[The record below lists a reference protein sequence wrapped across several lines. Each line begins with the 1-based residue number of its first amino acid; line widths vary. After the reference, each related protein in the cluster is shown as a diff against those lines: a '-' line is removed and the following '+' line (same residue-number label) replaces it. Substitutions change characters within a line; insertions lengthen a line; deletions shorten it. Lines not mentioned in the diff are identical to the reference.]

1 MSRQGPRGAEVAE
14 SRRRAR
20 EGWAFIRDGMTG
32 HWGVLFTSMTAAL
45 VSAAAVATIPLLVGN
60 AVNEGLVAHQWTRFG
75 TYVGIVA
82 VLGVVQALASGA
94 RRWFNGV
101 ASRRV
106 ESEMRRS
113 FHDHLLFLDVAYHS
127 SINRGQL
134 LSRVTSDLFQIQA
147 VVASAPFWVANAALA
162 LAVGVILIL
171 LNPLLG
177 IVAIAALPVVIVTS
191 NRFSRRVREAIS
203 DLQRQRGALAGVV
216 EETISGVRAV
226 KGFGAEPMMEARM
239 AESAGAVW
247 TEAMRVVRTR
257 ARYLPTLNTVPMME
271 LAAVNW
277 LGGYLVIHHRLT
289 IGMLVAYNAYLA
301 TLTGPLQ
308 SIGAYIVMV
317 QRAVV
322 SGYRLHSIIARP
334 SAVQEPA
341 EPEPLPPGPGAVRFN
356 GVSFFYGRP
365 AMPSGDPVTG
375 PVAVTGAVTGPGAKQ
390 RGRPVLDHFD
400 LSIAG
405 GEVVAVVGATG
416 SGKTTV
422 LSLLARL
429 YDPQDGSV
437 TLDGVDVRRLGL
449 PVLRQAVAVVFED
462 SFLFNDTIAAN
473 LRVGRPS
480 ATDEEL
486 QAAAHLAQ
494 ADEFVDELPLRYDT
508 PVGERGFGLSGG
520 QRQRIAVARALLA
533 DPRVLILDDA
543 TSSVDAPRELEVV
556 RALAGARAGKTTII
570 ISHRPATIAVADRVV
585 LVEDGR
591 PVAAGTHEHL
601 VATSERYRQVLNL
614 EHLEDQFAAGPL
626 MAVPRGP
633 PHDPSLAPG
642 ATGKPRGGRA
652 PAGVGGVPLVAPL
665 SRPHRRRPGRPA
677 GRPGHDPGRPRAR
690 GLRHR

>member
-1 MSRQGPRGAEVAE
+1 
-14 SRRRAR
+14 
-20 EGWAFIRDGMTG
+20 MTG

-45 VSAAAVATIPLLVGN
+45 ISAAAVATIPLLVGN

-82 VLGVVQALASGA
+82 VLGVVQAVASGA

-113 FHDHLLFLDVAYHS
+113 FHDHLLFLDVAYHTN
-127 SINRGQL
+127 INRGQL

-177 IVAIAALPVVIVTS
+177 IVAIAALPVVVVTS

-239 AESAGAVW
+239 AGSAGAVW

-277 LGGYLVIHHRLT
+277 LGGYLVIHHRLS

-308 SIGAYIVMV
+308 SIGAYIVMM

-341 EPEPLPPGPGAVRFN
+341 EPEPLPAGPGAVRFD

-365 AMPSGDPVTG
+365 ATPTGDPVTG
-375 PVAVTGAVTGPGAKQ
+375 PVTVAVPGAFMGPGAKE
-390 RGRPVLDHFD
+390 RGRAVLDRFD

-429 YDPQDGSV
+429 YDPQAGSV
-437 TLDGVDVRRLGL
+437 TLDGVDVRRLSL

-486 QAAAHLAQ
+486 RAAAHLAQ
-494 ADEFVDELPLRYDT
+494 ADEFVDELPLGYGT
-508 PVGERGFGLSGG
+508 AVGERGFGLSGG

-556 RALAGARAGKTTII
+556 RALAGARTGKTTII

-591 PVAAGTHEHL
+591 PVAAGTHEDL

-614 EHLEDQFAAGPL
+614 EHLEDQFAAGP
-626 MAVPRGP
+626 AANN
-633 PHDPSLAPG
+633 DAPG
-642 ATGKPRGGRA
+642 
-652 PAGVGGVPLVAPL
+652 PA
-665 SRPHRRRPGRPA
+665 S
-677 GRPGHDPGRPRAR
+677 
-690 GLRHR
+690 

>member
-1 MSRQGPRGAEVAE
+1 
-14 SRRRAR
+14 
-20 EGWAFIRDGMTG
+20 
-32 HWGVLFTSMTAAL
+32 
-45 VSAAAVATIPLLVGN
+45 
-60 AVNEGLVAHQWTRFG
+60 
-75 TYVGIVA
+75 
-82 VLGVVQALASGA
+82 
-94 RRWFNGV
+94 
-101 ASRRV
+101 
-106 ESEMRRS
+106 
-113 FHDHLLFLDVAYHS
+113 
-127 SINRGQL
+127 
-134 LSRVTSDLFQIQA
+134 
-147 VVASAPFWVANAALA
+147 
-162 LAVGVILIL
+162 
-171 LNPLLG
+171 
-177 IVAIAALPVVIVTS
+177 
-191 NRFSRRVREAIS
+191 
-203 DLQRQRGALAGVV
+203 
-216 EETISGVRAV
+216 
-226 KGFGAEPMMEARM
+226 
-239 AESAGAVW
+239 
-247 TEAMRVVRTR
+247 
-257 ARYLPTLNTVPMME
+257 MME

-277 LGGYLVIHHRLT
+277 LGGYLVIHHRLS

-308 SIGAYIVMV
+308 SIGAYIVMM

-341 EPEPLPPGPGAVRFN
+341 EPEPLPAGPGAVRFD

-365 AMPSGDPVTG
+365 ATPTGDPVTG
-375 PVAVTGAVTGPGAKQ
+375 PVTVAVPGAFMGPGAKE
-390 RGRPVLDHFD
+390 RGRAVLDRFD

-429 YDPQDGSV
+429 YDPQAGSV
-437 TLDGVDVRRLGL
+437 TLDGVDVRRLSL

-486 QAAAHLAQ
+486 RAAAHLAQ
-494 ADEFVDELPLRYDT
+494 ADEFVDELPLGYGT
-508 PVGERGFGLSGG
+508 AVGERGFGLSGG

-556 RALAGARAGKTTII
+556 RALAGARTGKTTII

-591 PVAAGTHEHL
+591 PVAAGTHEDL

-614 EHLEDQFAAGPL
+614 EHLEDQFAAGP
-626 MAVPRGP
+626 AANN
-633 PHDPSLAPG
+633 DAPG
-642 ATGKPRGGRA
+642 
-652 PAGVGGVPLVAPL
+652 PA
-665 SRPHRRRPGRPA
+665 S
-677 GRPGHDPGRPRAR
+677 
-690 GLRHR
+690 

>member
-1 MSRQGPRGAEVAE
+1 VAGLERPPKVVDVTARSGRAEVDE

-20 EGWAFIRDGMTG
+20 EGWVFMRDAMTG

-45 VSAAAVATIPLLVGN
+45 ISAAAVATIPLLVGN

-82 VLGVVQALASGA
+82 VLGVVQAVASGA

-113 FHDHLLFLDVAYHS
+113 FHDHLLFLDVAYHTN
-127 SINRGQL
+127 INRGQL

-177 IVAIAALPVVIVTS
+177 IVAIAALPVVVVTS

-239 AESAGAVW
+239 AGSAGAVW

-277 LGGYLVIHHRLT
+277 LGGYLVIHHRLS

-308 SIGAYIVMV
+308 SIGAYIVMM

-341 EPEPLPPGPGAVRFN
+341 EPEPLPAGPGAVRFD

-365 AMPSGDPVTG
+365 ATPTGDPVTG
-375 PVAVTGAVTGPGAKQ
+375 PVTVAVPGAFMGPGAKE
-390 RGRPVLDHFD
+390 RGRAVLDRFD

-429 YDPQDGSV
+429 YDPQAGSV
-437 TLDGVDVRRLGL
+437 TLDGVDVRRLSL

-486 QAAAHLAQ
+486 RAAAHLAQ
-494 ADEFVDELPLRYDT
+494 ADEFVDELPLGYGT
-508 PVGERGFGLSGG
+508 AVGERGFGLSGG

-556 RALAGARAGKTTII
+556 RALAGARTGKTTII

-591 PVAAGTHEHL
+591 PVAAGTHEDL

-614 EHLEDQFAAGPL
+614 EHLEDQFAAGP
-626 MAVPRGP
+626 AANN
-633 PHDPSLAPG
+633 DAPG
-642 ATGKPRGGRA
+642 
-652 PAGVGGVPLVAPL
+652 PA
-665 SRPHRRRPGRPA
+665 S
-677 GRPGHDPGRPRAR
+677 
-690 GLRHR
+690 

>member
-1 MSRQGPRGAEVAE
+1 MAGLERPPKVVDVTARSGRAEVDE

-20 EGWAFIRDGMTG
+20 EGWVFMRDAMTG

-45 VSAAAVATIPLLVGN
+45 ISAAAVATIPLLVGN

-82 VLGVVQALASGA
+82 VLGVVQAVASGA

-113 FHDHLLFLDVAYHS
+113 FHDHLLFLDVAYHTN
-127 SINRGQL
+127 INRGQL

-177 IVAIAALPVVIVTS
+177 IVAIAALPVVVVTS

-239 AESAGAVW
+239 AGSAGAVW

-277 LGGYLVIHHRLT
+277 LGGYLVIHHRLS

-308 SIGAYIVMV
+308 SIGAYIVMM

-341 EPEPLPPGPGAVRFN
+341 EPEPLPAGPGAVRFD

-365 AMPSGDPVTG
+365 ATPTGDPVTG
-375 PVAVTGAVTGPGAKQ
+375 PVTVAVPGAFMGPGAKE
-390 RGRPVLDHFD
+390 RGRAVLDRFD

-429 YDPQDGSV
+429 YDPQAGAV
-437 TLDGVDVRRLGL
+437 TLDGVDVRRLSL

-486 QAAAHLAQ
+486 RAAAHLAQ
-494 ADEFVDELPLRYDT
+494 ADEFVDELPLGYGT

-556 RALAGARAGKTTII
+556 RALAGARTGKTTII

-591 PVAAGTHEHL
+591 PVAAGTHEDL

-614 EHLEDQFAAGPL
+614 EHLEDQFAAGP
-626 MAVPRGP
+626 AANN
-633 PHDPSLAPG
+633 DAPG
-642 ATGKPRGGRA
+642 
-652 PAGVGGVPLVAPL
+652 PA
-665 SRPHRRRPGRPA
+665 S
-677 GRPGHDPGRPRAR
+677 
-690 GLRHR
+690 

>member
-1 MSRQGPRGAEVAE
+1 M
-14 SRRRAR
+14 
-20 EGWAFIRDGMTG
+20 
-32 HWGVLFTSMTAAL
+32 
-45 VSAAAVATIPLLVGN
+45 
-60 AVNEGLVAHQWTRFG
+60 
-75 TYVGIVA
+75 
-82 VLGVVQALASGA
+82 
-94 RRWFNGV
+94 
-101 ASRRV
+101 
-106 ESEMRRS
+106 
-113 FHDHLLFLDVAYHS
+113 
-127 SINRGQL
+127 
-134 LSRVTSDLFQIQA
+134 
-147 VVASAPFWVANAALA
+147 
-162 LAVGVILIL
+162 
-171 LNPLLG
+171 
-177 IVAIAALPVVIVTS
+177 
-191 NRFSRRVREAIS
+191 
-203 DLQRQRGALAGVV
+203 AG
-216 EETISGVRAV
+216 
-226 KGFGAEPMMEARM
+226 
-239 AESAGAVW
+239 SAGAVW

-277 LGGYLVIHHRLT
+277 LGGYLVIHHRLS

-334 SAVQEPA
+334 SAVQEPS
-341 EPEPLPPGPGAVRFN
+341 EPEPLPPGPGAVLFD

-365 AMPSGDPVTG
+365 ATPTGDPVAG
-375 PVAVTGAVTGPGAKQ
+375 PVAVAVPGVVMGPGAKE
-390 RGRPVLDHFD
+390 RGRPVLDRFD

-429 YDPQDGSV
+429 YDPQAGSV
-437 TLDGVDVRRLGL
+437 TLDGVDVRRLSL

-473 LRVGRPS
+473 LRVGRPW

-486 QAAAHLAQ
+486 RAAAHLAQ
-494 ADEFVDELPLRYDT
+494 ADEFVDELPLGYGT

-591 PVAAGTHEHL
+591 PVAAGTHEDL

-614 EHLEDQFAAGPL
+614 EHLEDQFGAGP
-626 MAVPRGP
+626 AAHGDVPGP
-633 PHDPSLAPG
+633 AS
-642 ATGKPRGGRA
+642 
-652 PAGVGGVPLVAPL
+652 
-665 SRPHRRRPGRPA
+665 
-677 GRPGHDPGRPRAR
+677 
-690 GLRHR
+690 